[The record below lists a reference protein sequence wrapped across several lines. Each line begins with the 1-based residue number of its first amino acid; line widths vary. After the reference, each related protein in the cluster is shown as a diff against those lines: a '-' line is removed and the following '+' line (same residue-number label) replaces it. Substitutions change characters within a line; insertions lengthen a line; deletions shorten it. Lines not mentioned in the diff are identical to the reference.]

1 MKMKDIAA
9 AAGVSV
15 ATVSKILNGQDAYIS
30 AATRQR
36 VLDIVTQT
44 GYVPNAIA
52 KGLKQNRSK
61 MLGFV
66 LPDIS
71 NPFFPSVAKGMEE
84 KAHEYGYGVLLVNTN
99 DSVSSERDALRFL
112 SSRRVGG
119 IVFARAL
126 QSDHLEKCIE
136 TDTPIVTVDRTLDF
150 DAPGM
155 GRVTV
160 DTTAGIR
167 ASTEVLIRAGCRRIA
182 YISAQYHSRTDRYFG
197 YCEALAEAGLPLDE
211 TRIYKGAFTFETGY
225 EGIRTIW
232 QHGAVDGVVCGNDLI
247 AVGVMSW
254 FKEQSLK
261 VPEQV
266 KVMGFDDI
274 YFSRYMTPP
283 LSTVRQPA
291 YEMGQEAARMLIDY
305 LEYGVPLYNKK
316 LDFSLV
322 MRETV

>member
-1 MKMKDIAA
+1 MKMKEIAE

-15 ATVSKILNGQDAYIS
+15 ATVSKILNGQDGHIS

-36 VLDIVTQT
+36 VQDIVART

-84 KAHEYGYGVLLVNTN
+84 KAHAYGYGVLLVNTN
-99 DSVSSERDALRFL
+99 DSVSSEKEALRFL
-112 SSRRVGG
+112 SSRQVGG

-136 TDTPIVTVDRTLDF
+136 TDTPIVVVDRALDF

-155 GRVTV
+155 GRITV
-160 DTTAGIR
+160 DTAAGIR
-167 ASTEVLIRAGCRRIA
+167 ASTTALIQAGCRRIA
-182 YISAQYHSRTDRYFG
+182 YISARYRSRTDRYFG
-197 YCEALAEAGLPLDE
+197 YCAALEDAGLPLDE
-211 TRIYKGAFTFETGY
+211 AIIYKDAFTFETGY
-225 EGIRTIW
+225 AGIQQVW
-232 QHGAVDGVVCGNDLI
+232 KQGAIDGVVCGNDLI

-254 FKEQSLK
+254 FRENGIS

-266 KVMGFDDI
+266 RIMGFDDI
-274 YFSRYMTPP
+274 YFSQYMTPP

-291 YEMGQEAARMLIDY
+291 YEMGQEAAKMLIDY
-305 LEYGVPLYNKK
+305 LEYGTPLCNRN
-316 LDFSLV
+316 LDFTLV